1 VSGGKKARTVLDA
14 LVEAVGRGAAEIS
27 EGGVAPAAV
36 LWTDKERQ
44 WEPLLP
50 VLKKRL
56 PSLLVLGSWAPGERT
71 GPAIWLRCV
80 LGGTLPEAALPEGA
94 VPVLYLPGVSRAD
107 LGAVEECPRPL
118 QPLAELQYRG
128 AFFSQKN
135 GKDWTVRA
143 FLESDGGL
151 GLDVAHDE
159 ATGRA
164 MVAAVLPLAE
174 RTVQSLS
181 GKRLEAIDFN
191 EMLAPDRVKG
201 LLSWMSDPK
210 GMKGSWTAERWKA
223 FVHECKET
231 LRFDPGRDGE
241 LDAAERMGSRDG
253 GWETVWERFE
263 EAPQHYPGV
272 VPLLEKAEPKRS
284 AGDLFYK
291 PESWPGATDRE
302 EDALRADLLALADAA
317 PLTAA
322 KKLAELETRH
332 GARRGWLWT
341 KLGRAPLAVALEHL
355 AAVAAVAAAAPLAG
369 ATAADLAEAWAGG
382 GWKVDTAA
390 LRALAAV
397 DKAPDVKA
405 VHAALRAVYLPWL
418 DASARRL
425 QELSGKGL
433 PVAEAVAA
441 SEAGTCVLFADGL
454 RFDVARELEACL
466 SDVGASVDLAWR
478 WAALPTVTATAKPAV
493 SPVAPGLVAGPA
505 AEFQAATAD
514 GKPLTPDRF
523 RKLLDAAG
531 IQVLTGEAT
540 GDPGGRAWTEA
551 GSLDKY
557 GHDQGW
563 KLARRVAEEVR
574 ELAGRVQALLDAGWR
589 EVRVVTDHG
598 WLLLPGDLPK
608 VDLPKFLAE
617 SRWGRCAALKESVTP
632 NLPLVPWRWDPAVWV
647 AVAPGVATF
656 YKGMEYAHGGV
667 SLQECVIP
675 IVTVR
680 ASAAGAASAGKI
692 GAVKW
697 TGLRCKVAV
706 EGAAEGS
713 RVDLRQKAGDAA
725 SSVLAMDTAK
735 LKGGDAEVSLYASDE
750 HEGAAAFV
758 VLLSPDGSPVA
769 KVQTVVGGGE

>member
-1 VSGGKKARTVLDA
+1 MKRGVTVLDA
-14 LVEAVGRGAAEIS
+14 LVEAVGRGAAEVS

-50 VLKKRL
+50 VLKARL
-56 PSLLVLGSWAPGERT
+56 PSLLVLGSWAPAERT

-80 LGGTLPEAALPEGA
+80 LGGTLPEAVLPEGA

-107 LGAVEECPRPL
+107 LRAVEECPRSL

-151 GLDVAHDE
+151 GLDVAHGE

-164 MVAAVLPLAE
+164 MLDAVLPLAE

-191 EMLAPDRVKG
+191 EMVAPDVVKS

-210 GMKGSWTAERWKA
+210 GTKGSWTAERWKA

-231 LRFDPGRDGE
+231 LRFDPARDGE

-263 EAPQHYPGV
+263 EAPGLYPGV

-284 AGDLFYK
+284 SGDLFYK

-302 EDALRADLLALADAA
+302 EDDLRADLLALADAA

-322 KKLAELETRH
+322 KRLAELETRH
-332 GARRGWLWT
+332 GARRGWLWAR
-341 KLGRAPLAVALEHL
+341 LGRAPLAVALEHL

-382 GWKVDTAA
+382 GWKVDAAA

-397 DKAPDVKA
+397 EKAPDVKA
-405 VHAALRAVYLPWL
+405 VRAALRAVYLPWL

-441 SEAGTCVLFADGL
+441 PEAGTCVLFADGL
-454 RFDVARELEACL
+454 RFDVARELEARL
-466 SDVGASVDLAWR
+466 EDDGANVDLAWR

-493 SPVAPGLVAGPA
+493 SPVASDLVAGPA

-514 GKPLTPDRF
+514 GKPLTPERF
-523 RKLLDAAG
+523 KKLLDGAG
-531 IQVLTGEAT
+531 IQVLSGEAT
-540 GDPGGRAWTEA
+540 GDASGRAWTEA
-551 GSLDKY
+551 GSLDKA

-563 KLARRVAEEVR
+563 KLARRVSEEVR

-589 EVRVVTDHG
+589 EVRIVTDHG
-598 WLLLPGDLPK
+598 WLLTPGDLPK

-680 ASAAGAASAGKI
+680 ASAAGAGSAGKI

-706 EGAAEGS
+706 EGATEGS
-713 RVDLRQKAGDAA
+713 RLDLRQKAGDATT
-725 SSVLAMDTAK
+725 SVLAKEAAR
-735 LKGGDAEVSLYASDE
+735 LKGGDAEIALYASDE

-758 VLLSPDGSPVA
+758 VLLGPDASPVA
-769 KVQTVVGGGE
+769 KAQTVVGGGE

>member
-1 VSGGKKARTVLDA
+1 MSGGKKARTVLDA
-14 LVEAVGRGAAEIS
+14 LVEAVGRGAAEVS
-27 EGGVAPAAV
+27 EGGVGPAAV

-50 VLKKRL
+50 VLKTRL

-80 LGGTLPEAALPEGA
+80 LGGTLPEPALPDGA
-94 VPVLYLPGVSRAD
+94 VPILYLPGVSRAD
-107 LGAVEECPRPL
+107 LRAVEECPRPL

-191 EMLAPDRVKG
+191 EMVAPDVVKS
-201 LLSWMSDPK
+201 LLSWMNDPK
-210 GMKGSWTAERWKA
+210 GTKGSWTVERWKA
-223 FVHECKET
+223 FVQECKET

-253 GWETVWERFE
+253 GWETVWQRFE
-263 EAPQHYPGV
+263 EAPGLYPGV

-284 AGDLFYK
+284 AGDLFYR

-302 EDALRADLLALADAA
+302 EDALRADLLALIDAA
-317 PLTAA
+317 PLAAA

-332 GARRGWLWT
+332 GARRGWLWA

-355 AAVAAVAAAAPLAG
+355 AAVAAAAPLAA
-369 ATAADLAEAWAGG
+369 ATASDLAGAWAGG
-382 GWKVDTAA
+382 GWKVDAAA

-397 DKAPDVKA
+397 EKAPDVKA
-405 VHAALRAVYLPWL
+405 VHAALRAVYLSWL
-418 DASARRL
+418 DSGARRL
-425 QELSGKGL
+425 QELSVKGL
-433 PVAEAVAA
+433 PVAGALA
-441 SEAGTCVLFADGL
+441 SPEAGTCVLFADGL
-454 RFDVARELEACL
+454 RFDVARELEVRL
-466 SDVGASVDLAWR
+466 EDGGASVDLAWR

-505 AEFQAATAD
+505 VEFQAATAD

-531 IQVLTGEAT
+531 IQVLSGETT
-540 GDPGGRAWTEA
+540 GDPEGRAWTEA

-589 EVRVVTDHG
+589 DVRVVTDHG

-617 SRWGRCAALKESVTP
+617 SRWGRCAALKESVNP
-632 NLPLVPWRWDPAVWV
+632 NLPLVPWRWDPSAWV

-675 IVTVR
+675 VVTVR
-680 ASAAGAASAGKI
+680 ASAAGAGGPSAGKI
-692 GAVKW
+692 GTVKW
-697 TGLRCKVAV
+697 TGLRCRVAV
-706 EGAAEGS
+706 EEAAPGS
-713 RVDLRQKAGDAA
+713 HLDIRQKAGDPSA
-725 SSVLAMDTAK
+725 SVLAKEASK
-735 LKGGDAEVSLYASDE
+735 LKGGNAEVALFASDE
-750 HEGAAAFV
+750 HEGKAAFV
-758 VLLSPDGSPVA
+758 VLLGPDGSPVA
-769 KVQTVVGGGE
+769 KVQTVVGGAE

>member
-1 VSGGKKARTVLDA
+1 MTGAKKARTVLDA
-14 LVEAVGRGAAEIS
+14 LVEAVGRGAAEVS
-27 EGGVAPAAV
+27 EGAVGPAAV

-56 PSLLVLGSWAPGERT
+56 PSLLVLGSWAPTERT
-71 GPAIWLRCV
+71 GPATWLRCV
-80 LGGTLPEAALPEGA
+80 LGGTLPEAALPDWA
-94 VPVLYLPGVSRAD
+94 VPVLYLPEVSRAD
-107 LGAVEECPRPL
+107 LRAVEECPRPL

-128 AFFSQKN
+128 VFFSQKN

-164 MVAAVLPLAE
+164 MLAAVLPLAE
-174 RTVQSLS
+174 RTVQSLA

-191 EMLAPDRVKG
+191 EMVAPDVVKS

-210 GMKGSWTAERWKA
+210 GTKGSWAAERWKA

-263 EAPQHYPGV
+263 EAPQNYPGV

-284 AGDLFYK
+284 AGDLFHK

-302 EDALRADLLALADAA
+302 EDALRADLLALTDAA
-317 PLTAA
+317 PLAAA

-332 GARRGWLWT
+332 GARRGWLWAR
-341 KLGRAPLAVALEHL
+341 LGRAPLAVALEHL
-355 AAVAAVAAAAPLAG
+355 AAVAVAAPVAG

-382 GWKVDTAA
+382 GWKVDAAA

-397 DKAPDVKA
+397 EKAPDVKA
-405 VHAALRAVYLPWL
+405 VHAALRAVYLSWL
-418 DASARRL
+418 DAGARRL

-433 PVAEAVAA
+433 PVAEALAA
-441 SEAGTCVLFADGL
+441 PDTGTCVLFADGL
-454 RFDVARELEACL
+454 RFDVARALEARL
-466 SDVGASVDLAWR
+466 SDGGASVNVGWR

-493 SPVAPGLVAGPA
+493 SPVATGLLGGPA

-523 RKLLDAAG
+523 RKLLDGAG
-531 IQVLTGEAT
+531 IQVLSGEAT
-540 GDPGGRAWTEA
+540 GDPAGRAWTEA
-551 GSLDKY
+551 GTLDKV
-557 GHDQGW
+557 GHDQGA

-675 IVTVR
+675 VVTVR
-680 ASAAGAASAGKI
+680 ATAGAGSAGKI

-697 TGLRCKVAV
+697 TSLRCKVSV
-706 EGAAEGS
+706 EGAAPGS
-713 RVDLRQKAGDAA
+713 RVDIRQKVGDA
-725 SSVLAMDTAK
+725 STSVLAKEAAT
-735 LKGGDAEVSLYASDE
+735 LKGGDAEVALYASDE

-758 VLLSPDGSPVA
+758 VLLGPDGSPMA
-769 KVQTVVGGGE
+769 KVQTVVGGGEG